1 MHIQNKSRKPFV
13 SLTIATA
20 LTFSLI
26 GKAPLAKAQGV
37 DPEKALD
44 QMFNGFVLVDRS
56 KMDEEIRDD
65 IIAAI
70 GHSSKMAA
78 EVRKLFKI
86 DRMILVGVSDE
97 VATVEPVKEA
107 MAKNKEGLIELRQA
121 VEGSALL
128 YNMLESRG
136 LLMSDLVAAEFLG
149 ESNIRLYVTGN
160 PEAQTTD
167 SP

>member
-1 MHIQNKSRKPFV
+1 MHIQEKSRNPFV
-13 SLTIATA
+13 SLTIA
-20 LTFSLI
+20 LSLI
-26 GKAPLAKAQGV
+26 GQAPLAEAQGV

-44 QMFNGFVLVDRS
+44 QMFDGSVLVDHS
-56 KMDEEIRDD
+56 KTDDEIRDEV
-65 IIAAI
+65 IAAI
-70 GHSSKMAA
+70 GHSSDMAE

-97 VATVEPVKEA
+97 VATAEPVKEA
-107 MAKNKEGLIELRQA
+107 MAKNEEGLIELRQA

-149 ESNIRLYVTGN
+149 ENNIRLYVTGN
-160 PEAQTTD
+160 PEA
-167 SP
+167 